1 MNELLKKQI
10 LKFLVMLIVFVGF
23 FTNTIAENKKAFEG
37 KHFVMATS
45 ANFPPLEYVTL
56 DENGQNKVVG
66 FDVDL
71 ATALSEELGFTYE
84 IMNTQFSSLI
94 GGLQS
99 KRVDFIISGMS
110 PTEER
115 KKSVDFTN
123 GYFFPKIAIISL
135 KGDKEYP
142 TLKSL
147 EGKKIATTFG
157 TNYEKIAQGV
167 KGAELVSLENS
178 VIAVQ
183 EVLSGRVEG
192 AIVDERHAVE
202 FVKEQP
208 KLTYHILSEKESPA
222 SNSSFAIACQ
232 KNSPLTE
239 EFNKA
244 LVTLKENGKLSE
256 IAKKWLGEEGES
268 FITNPKA
275 KPLSGKHLIMAVN
288 ATFPPFE
295 SVELNEDGKEEIIG
309 FDMDIAK
316 LLSEKLGFTYEV
328 NNMEFSGL
336 VGALQSKRADFVLSG
351 ISPTEERKES
361 IDFTKDYFYPKT
373 AIICLK
379 DKNLY
384 SLKKLEG
391 KKIATTF
398 GTNYANIA
406 ERVKDG
412 KVTLL
417 NSSPLVMQELLN
429 ERVDAAIIDASQ
441 ASEFMKKYNNLEFHV
456 LSESEV
462 KSTDSY
468 AIGCQ
473 KGSELVEIFNKALTE
488 LEESG
493 EIEKLVVKWMG
504 EEFTKV
510 NESSKIDEVSDN
522 NEIKDEGLKLHF
534 GRVLEYKKLFVNGLV
549 ISLKFTLLSAVAG
562 IVLGTILALVKVS
575 KIKPLQIFANVYTSV
590 FRGTPLLVQLFLVYF
605 ATPQL
610 IGYKIPTLNAAVIT
624 FGLNSAAYVSE
635 ILRGGIQSIDR
646 GQYEAAMALG
656 VPYYKMMKD
665 IVIPQ
670 AVKVVLP
677 GLVNEMIA
685 LLKESS
691 LVSTIGV
698 VDMMRASQ
706 TVMNVTYLAFEPFI
720 IVALMYYVLVMI
732 LTSFANVLEG
742 RLRKNDRN

>member
-1 MNELLKKQI
+1 MSKLLKTQLSKI
-10 LKFLVMLIVFVGF
+10 LVILIVFLGF
-23 FTNTIAENKKAFEG
+23 FTNSIAKNEKPFKG
-37 KHFVMATS
+37 KHLVMATS
-45 ANFPPLEYVTL
+45 ANFPPLEFVTL

-66 FDVDL
+66 FDIDL

-84 IMNTQFSSLI
+84 VMNTQFSSLI

-110 PTEER
+110 PTDER
-115 KKSVDFTN
+115 RKSVDFTN

-135 KGDKEYP
+135 KGNNEYS

-147 EGKKIATTFG
+147 ENKKIATTFG

-178 VIAVQ
+178 VVAVQ

-192 AIVDERHAVE
+192 AIVDGRHAVE

-208 KLTYHILSEKESPA
+208 KLAYHFLSEEEFPT

-232 KNSPLTE
+232 KDSQLTK

-244 LVTLKENGKLSE
+244 LVKLKENGKLSD

-268 FITNPKA
+268 FITSPKE
-275 KPLSGKHLIMAVN
+275 KPLLGKHLIMAVN

-295 SVELNEDGKEEIIG
+295 SIELKENGKEEIVG

-316 LLSEKLGFTYEV
+316 LLSEKLGFTYDI
-328 NNMEFSGL
+328 NNMEFNGL
-336 VGALQSKRADFVLSG
+336 VGALQSKRADFILSG
-351 ISPTEERKES
+351 ISPTEERKKS
-361 IDFTKDYFYPKT
+361 IDFTIDYFHPKT

-379 DKNLY
+379 NKNLY

-391 KKIATTF
+391 KMIATTF

-406 ERVKDG
+406 ERVKNG

-456 LSESEV
+456 LPESEV

-504 EEFTKV
+504 KEFTKV
-510 NESSKIDEVSDN
+510 NENNKLSDN
-522 NEIKDEGLKLHF
+522 TEIKDEGLKLHF
-534 GRVLEYKKLFVNGLV
+534 GRVIEYKKLFINGLV
-549 ISLKFTLLSAVAG
+549 ISLKFTILSAIAG
-562 IVLGTILALVKVS
+562 IILGTILALIKVS
-575 KIKPLQIFANVYTSV
+575 KIKSLQIFANIYTSL

-670 AVKVVLP
+670 AIKVVLP

-732 LTSFANVLEG
+732 LTSFADVLEG

>member
-192 AIVDERHAVE
+192 AIVDGRHAVE

-268 FITNPKA
+268 FITNPK
-275 KPLSGKHLIMAVN
+275 
-288 ATFPPFE
+288 
-295 SVELNEDGKEEIIG
+295 
-309 FDMDIAK
+309 
-316 LLSEKLGFTYEV
+316 EKT
-328 NNMEFSGL
+328 S
-336 VGALQSKRADFVLSG
+336 
-351 ISPTEERKES
+351 
-361 IDFTKDYFYPKT
+361 
-373 AIICLK
+373 
-379 DKNLY
+379 
-384 SLKKLEG
+384 
-391 KKIATTF
+391 
-398 GTNYANIA
+398 
-406 ERVKDG
+406 
-412 KVTLL
+412 
-417 NSSPLVMQELLN
+417 
-429 ERVDAAIIDASQ
+429 
-441 ASEFMKKYNNLEFHV
+441 
-456 LSESEV
+456 
-462 KSTDSY
+462 
-468 AIGCQ
+468 
-473 KGSELVEIFNKALTE
+473 LVEEKVLI
-488 LEESG
+488 
-493 EIEKLVVKWMG
+493 IEKDTQ
-504 EEFTKV
+504 E
-510 NESSKIDEVSDN
+510 KISEAKEND
-522 NEIKDEGLKLHF
+522 GLKLHF

-562 IVLGTILALVKVS
+562 IVLGTVLALVKVS

-720 IVALMYYVLVMI
+720 IVALMYYILVMI

>member
-1 MNELLKKQI
+1 MRNLLKTQLSKV
-10 LKFLVMLIVFVGF
+10 LVMLIVFIGI
-23 FTNTIAENKKAFEG
+23 FTNTVAETKKIFEG

-45 ANFPPLEYVTL
+45 ANFPPLESLVL

-71 ATALSEELGFTYE
+71 AEVLSKELGFTFE

-94 GGLQS
+94 GGLQG
-99 KRVDFIISGMS
+99 KRVDFVISGMS
-110 PTEER
+110 ATEER
-115 KKSVDFTN
+115 KQSIDFTN

-178 VIAVQ
+178 VVAVQ
-183 EVLSGRVEG
+183 EVLNGRVEG
-192 AIVDERHAVE
+192 AIVDGRHAVE
-202 FVKEQP
+202 IVKKQP
-208 KLTYHILSEKESPA
+208 KLVYHILTGEEAQDSDSA
-222 SNSSFAIACQ
+222 FAIACQ

-244 LVTLKENGKLSE
+244 LVTLKENGTLSK

-268 FITNPKA
+268 FITNPKD
-275 KPLSGKHLIMAVN
+275 KI
-288 ATFPPFE
+288 
-295 SVELNEDGKEEIIG
+295 
-309 FDMDIAK
+309 
-316 LLSEKLGFTYEV
+316 LSEKNSAIATSENFSPLESKEDEKE
-328 NNMEFSGL
+328 EF
-336 VGALQSKRADFVLSG
+336 
-351 ISPTEERKES
+351 I
-361 IDFTKDYFYPKT
+361 KT
-373 AIICLK
+373 AEPEDNSIISNS
-379 DKNLY
+379 DSIINEGF
-384 SLKKLEG
+384 KL
-391 KKIATTF
+391 
-398 GTNYANIA
+398 N
-406 ERVKDG
+406 
-412 KVTLL
+412 
-417 NSSPLVMQELLN
+417 
-429 ERVDAAIIDASQ
+429 
-441 ASEFMKKYNNLEFHV
+441 
-456 LSESEV
+456 
-462 KSTDSY
+462 
-468 AIGCQ
+468 
-473 KGSELVEIFNKALTE
+473 
-488 LEESG
+488 
-493 EIEKLVVKWMG
+493 
-504 EEFTKV
+504 
-510 NESSKIDEVSDN
+510 
-522 NEIKDEGLKLHF
+522 F
-534 GRVLEYKKLFVNGLV
+534 GRVLEYKKMFINGLI

-562 IVLGTILALVKVS
+562 VTLGTILALIKVS
-575 KIKPLQIFANVYTSV
+575 KIKVLQIFANIYTSV

-656 VPYYKMMKD
+656 IPYYKMMKD

-706 TVMNVTYLAFEPFI
+706 TVMNATYLAFEPFI
-720 IVALMYYVLVMI
+720 IVALMYYILVMI
-732 LTSFANVLEG
+732 LTSFANILEG

>member
-1 MNELLKKQI
+1 MRNLLKTQLSKV
-10 LKFLVMLIVFVGF
+10 LVMLIVFIGI
-23 FTNTIAENKKAFEG
+23 FTNTVAETKKIFEG

-45 ANFPPLEYVTL
+45 ANFPPLESLVL

-71 ATALSEELGFTYE
+71 AEALSKELGFTFE

-94 GGLQS
+94 GGLQG
-99 KRVDFIISGMS
+99 KRVDFVISGMS
-110 PTEER
+110 ATEER
-115 KKSVDFTN
+115 KQSIDFTN
-123 GYFFPKIAIISL
+123 GYFFPKTAILSL

-167 KGAELVSLENS
+167 KGAELVSLESS
-178 VIAVQ
+178 VVAVQ
-183 EVLSGRVEG
+183 EVLNGRVEG
-192 AIVDERHAVE
+192 AIVDGRHAVE
-202 FVKEQP
+202 IVKKQP
-208 KLTYHILSEKESPA
+208 KLVYHILTGEEAQDSDSA
-222 SNSSFAIACQ
+222 FAIACQ

-244 LVTLKENGKLSE
+244 LVTLKENGTLSK

-268 FITNPKA
+268 FITNPKD
-275 KPLSGKHLIMAVN
+275 KILSGKHLVMAIN

-295 SVELNEDGKEEIIG
+295 SIELKEDGTEDFIG
-309 FDMDIAK
+309 FDIDIAK
-316 LLSEKLGFTYEV
+316 LLSEKLGFTYEI
-328 NNMEFSGL
+328 NSMEFSGL
-336 VGALQSKRADFVLSG
+336 IGALQSKRVDFVLSG
-351 ISPTEERKES
+351 ISPTDERKKS
-361 IDFTKDYFYPKT
+361 VDFSKSYFYPKT

-379 DKNLY
+379 NENLY

-391 KKIATTF
+391 KSIATIF
-398 GTNYANIA
+398 GTSYANIA
-406 ERVKDG
+406 EKVKNG
-412 KVTLL
+412 KVVLL

-441 ASEFMKKYNNLEFHV
+441 ASEFIKKYKNLEFHV
-456 LSESEV
+456 ISAPEVESI
-462 KSTDSY
+462 DSY
-468 AIGCQ
+468 AIAFQ
-473 KGSELVEIFNKALTE
+473 KNSELVEIFNQALTE

-493 EIEKLVVKWMG
+493 EIKKIIVKWMG
-504 EEFTKV
+504 EEFIKTAEPED
-510 NESSKIDEVSDN
+510 NSIISDSDSIN
-522 NEIKDEGLKLHF
+522 NEGFKLNF
-534 GRVLEYKKLFVNGLV
+534 GRVLEYKKMFINGLI

-562 IVLGTILALVKVS
+562 VTLGTILALIKVS
-575 KIKPLQIFANVYTSV
+575 KIKVLQIFANIYTSV

-656 VPYYKMMKD
+656 IPYYKMMKD

-706 TVMNVTYLAFEPFI
+706 TVMNATYLAFEPFI
-720 IVALMYYVLVMI
+720 IVALMYYILVMI
-732 LTSFANVLEG
+732 LTSFANILEG